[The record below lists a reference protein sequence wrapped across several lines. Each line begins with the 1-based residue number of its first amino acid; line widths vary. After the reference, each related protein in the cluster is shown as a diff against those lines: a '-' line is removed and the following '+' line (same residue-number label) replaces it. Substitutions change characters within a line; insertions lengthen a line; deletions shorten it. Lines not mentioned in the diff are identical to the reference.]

1 MTEPAKPAP
10 DESGRPLLPWERA
23 ARQAQPAPEDDGRG
37 GPRAAQG
44 LQPPTGGAD
53 ATGRNGAGPAGTE
66 GQQSFQGIKS
76 RIHRRLLERLNLS
89 NLDKLT
95 REQVTDAIRKVV
107 LDLIGQ
113 ESMPLNF
120 EEREEL
126 VKQVLDEIFGLGPI
140 QPLIEDPDISDVL
153 VNTWKNVFIERE
165 GRIEKTDV
173 RFQDDRHLLQVI
185 DRIVSAVGRRIDD
198 SSPMVDARLPDG
210 SRVNAIIKPLAID
223 GPHLSIR
230 KFKRDAYGGEDL
242 VRLDSLTEAM
252 LEMLKGIVKARLN
265 VLISGGTGAGKT
277 TLLNILSSFIPAN
290 ERILT
295 IEDSAELQLR
305 QPHVVRLETRPANIE
320 GEGEVSQRLLLVN
333 ALRMRPDRII
343 MGECRGSEA
352 VDMLQAMN
360 TGHDGSITTLHAN
373 SPRDALSR
381 LETMISMASLDLPE
395 KAMRQQIASAIQVV
409 IQAARLSDGSRK
421 ISSIS
426 EIVGMEGDV
435 ITMQEIFNFERM
447 GIDENDRVVG
457 RFRATGI
464 RPHFTERL
472 KSYGIDLSHLLFSN
486 LEPGKDKHA
495 APWERR

>member
-1 MTEPAKPAP
+1 MSDPAKPLP
-10 DESGRPLLPWERA
+10 DDGGRPLLPWERA
-23 ARQAQPAPEDDGRG
+23 ARQAQGAAATPAAAGDGAP
-37 GPRAAQG
+37 PR
-44 LQPPTGGAD
+44 
-53 ATGRNGAGPAGTE
+53 GAGPASAGET
-66 GQQSFQGIKS
+66 QQSFQSIKS

-113 ESMPLNF
+113 ESVPLNF

-126 VKQVLDEIFGLGPI
+126 VKQVLDEIFGLGPL
-140 QPLIEDPDISDVL
+140 QPLIENPDISDIL
-153 VNTWKNVFIERE
+153 VNTWKSVFIERE

-242 VRLDSLTEAM
+242 VRMESLTEPM

-343 MGECRGSEA
+343 MGECRGAEA

-373 SPRDALSR
+373 TPRDALSR

-421 ISSIS
+421 ITSIS

-447 GIDENDRVVG
+447 GMDENDRVIG

-464 RPHFTERL
+464 RPRFTERL

-486 LEPGKDKHA
+486 LEQQGKAKPG

>member
-10 DESGRPLLPWERA
+10 GEGRPLLPWERA
-23 ARQAQPAPEDDGRG
+23 AKQGAPGTPPAEGVAP
-37 GPRAAQG
+37 PRAPAA
-44 LQPPTGGAD
+44 PDAGA
-53 ATGRNGAGPAGTE
+53 
-66 GQQSFQGIKS
+66 GQQSFQSIKG

-89 NLDKLT
+89 NLDRLT
-95 REQVTDAIRKVV
+95 REQVTEAIRKVV
-107 LDLIGQ
+107 LDLIAQ
-113 ESMPLNF
+113 ESVPLNF

-140 QPLIEDPDISDVL
+140 QPLIEDPDISDVM
-153 VNTWKNVFIERE
+153 VNTYKSVYIERQ

-210 SRVNAIIKPLAID
+210 SRVNAIIRPLALD

-242 VRLDSLTEAM
+242 VRMESLTEAM
-252 LEMLKGIVKARLN
+252 LEMLRGIVRARLN
-265 VLISGGTGAGKT
+265 ILISGGTGAGKT
-277 TLLNILSSFIPAN
+277 TLLNILSSFIPPT

-320 GEGEVSQRLLLVN
+320 GEGEVSQRALLVN

-343 MGECRGSEA
+343 MGECRGGEA

-409 IQAARLSDGSRK
+409 IQAARLSDGTRK
-421 ISSIS
+421 ITSVS

-435 ITMQEIFNFERM
+435 ITMQEIFTFERM
-447 GIDENDRVVG
+447 GIDENDKVIG
-457 RFRATGI
+457 RFKATGI
-464 RPHFTERL
+464 RPRFTERL
-472 KSYGIDLSHLLFSN
+472 KAYGIDLSHLLFSN
-486 LEPGKDKHA
+486 LEQQQKGKSS